1 MLADSKIH
9 IMEPRITQKYIDFLT
24 KEIIGCAIEIHKE
37 LGPGLLE
44 SAYEKCMVYL
54 LRKKGFKVESQLVV
68 PVKFHELIVEKGYR
82 LDLLVVNLIIVEL
95 KSIAEFS
102 PINKAQL
109 LTHLRFMKK
118 PKGILIN
125 FHCTNIFYEG
135 QQTLVTQEYSRLPLE

>member
-1 MLADSKIH
+1 
-9 IMEPRITQKYIDFLT
+9 MEQRITQKYIDFLT

-37 LGPGLLE
+37 LDPGLLE

-54 LRKKGFKVESQLVV
+54 LRKKGYKVESQLNV
-68 PVKFHELIVEKGYR
+68 PVMFHDLVIDKGYR
-82 LDLLVVNLIIVEL
+82 LDLLVQDLIIVEL
-95 KSIAEFS
+95 KTIPEFI

-125 FHCTNIFYEG
+125 FHCSNIFYEG
-135 QQTLVTQEYSRLPLE
+135 QQTFVTKEYSELPIE